1 MKESEKWCIFKF
13 KDISINIK
21 ILILMKDWIF
31 WINKWRFYWFK
42 FFIREEDILVKDL
55 FFNDK
60 GYFDLTRLLVNK
72 FL

>member
-1 MKESEKWCIFKF
+1 MKESEKWCIFNF